1 MNVKA
6 KYARLKGSSL
16 FQDSFWALLGSALGK
31 GLALM
36 AGIAIARFM
45 GKDVYGEY
53 GMIKNTLV
61 MIAIFSTFGLGYTVT
76 KFIADCTTND
86 KSRVYSIHYIATI
99 ITLIASGIIALLVCV
114 FAIPLSLYLEAPH
127 LSGIL
132 RWAAVAIIFNAIN
145 TTQIGELSGFNA
157 YKIIA
162 FNNTITGIFTF
173 IVSIILTYYNGLI
186 GAVVALVLTNMF
198 NCALNYYSL
207 RKLLL
212 TFQKKIEFNK
222 LREVIS
228 FSLPI
233 ALQESLYAI
242 THWVSTI
249 IIVKLSGYG
258 DLGVLSVVSQWSV
271 LLLFVPGALRNVAL
285 SHLSG
290 SLSNDKYH
298 NVILKRLLFI
308 NFICTFVPFLII
320 GILSKWICSW
330 YGESYNGM
338 IIVFNV
344 AIFTTIINS
353 LTNVYTQELI
363 SKSQNWYLFFT
374 RLLRDSGILIFTYFA
389 INIYA
394 NGALIYT
401 IASLIFQS
409 IYLVLLKHRYTYFI
423 KKC

>member
-61 MIAIFSTFGLGYTVT
+61 MIAIFSTFGLGYTAT

-308 NFICTFVPFLII
+308 NFISTFVPFIII

-338 IIVFNV
+338 ILVFNV

>member
-36 AGIAIARFM
+36 AGIAIARFI

-53 GMIKNTLV
+53 GMIKNPLV
-61 MIAIFSTFGLGYTVT
+61 MIAIFSTFGLGYTAT

-308 NFICTFVPFLII
+308 NFISTFVPFLII

>member
-6 KYARLKGSSL
+6 KYARLKGNSL

-61 MIAIFSTFGLGYTVT
+61 MIAIFSTFGLGYTAT

-308 NFICTFVPFLII
+308 NFISTFVPFLII

>member
-61 MIAIFSTFGLGYTVT
+61 MIAIFSTFGLGYTAT

-308 NFICTFVPFLII
+308 NFISTFVPFLII

>member
-61 MIAIFSTFGLGYTVT
+61 MIAIFSTFGLGYTAT

-308 NFICTFVPFLII
+308 NFISTFVPFLII

-338 IIVFNV
+338 ILVFNV

>member
-61 MIAIFSTFGLGYTVT
+61 MIAIFSTFGLGYTAT

-308 NFICTFVPFLII
+308 NFISTFVPFLII

-353 LTNVYTQELI
+353 LTNVYTQE
-363 SKSQNWYLFFT
+363 
-374 RLLRDSGILIFTYFA
+374 
-389 INIYA
+389 
-394 NGALIYT
+394 
-401 IASLIFQS
+401 
-409 IYLVLLKHRYTYFI
+409 
-423 KKC
+423 

>member
-1 MNVKA
+1 M
-6 KYARLKGSSL
+6 
-16 FQDSFWALLGSALGK
+16 
-31 GLALM
+31 
-36 AGIAIARFM
+36 
-45 GKDVYGEY
+45 
-53 GMIKNTLV
+53 
-61 MIAIFSTFGLGYTVT
+61 
-76 KFIADCTTND
+76 
-86 KSRVYSIHYIATI
+86 
-99 ITLIASGIIALLVCV
+99 
-114 FAIPLSLYLEAPH
+114 
-127 LSGIL
+127 
-132 RWAAVAIIFNAIN
+132 
-145 TTQIGELSGFNA
+145 
-157 YKIIA
+157 
-162 FNNTITGIFTF
+162 
-173 IVSIILTYYNGLI
+173 SIILTYYNGLI

-308 NFICTFVPFLII
+308 NFISTFVPFLII